1 MDEYNAIHE
10 TMEVVTFCDKR
21 GTTLNARVVQVR
33 ISLSLYISKCHI
45 SFPNTNVIF
54 LQILEHYAKVANKQK
69 DLEGF
74 LLKCVQ
80 ITTDEIEEICNGSVE
95 ALIRRLKV
103 KMNTDDVEFFDSS
116 TLYRMCAALVNTND
130 PERNRL
136 CSMYLFHTTH
146 AIKGKQ

>member
-1 MDEYNAIHE
+1 MRESFRC
-10 TMEVVTFCDKR
+10 VFP
-21 GTTLNARVVQVR
+21 
-33 ISLSLYISKCHI
+33 SLSIHRNVT